1 MSKYFSDK
9 YKNLAPYVPGEQ
21 PKDKKYVKLNTNES
35 PFPPSQKAQEKAIEA
50 AKELNLYPDPDCTKL
65 REDIAKLYNIDK
77 DEIIMVNG
85 SDEILNFA
93 FMAYCDDK
101 TPAAFA
107 DITYGFYPVYAK
119 INNVPYKEIP
129 LNDKYELNIEDYL
142 NINSTIFIA
151 NPNAPT
157 GIAIPLSSIE
167 NILSS
172 NPNNIVVVDEAYV
185 DFGAESAVKLINKY
199 DNLLVTQTFSK
210 SRSMAGA
217 RLGMG
222 FANKKIIQDLNT
234 IRYSQN
240 PYNVNR
246 MTMALGIGTI
256 NDNDYT
262 INNCATIATNR
273 EYTIEKLSELGFE
286 TLPSKANFI
295 FTTNK
300 MFDGEFLYKTLKE
313 KGVLVRYFNKDRL
326 RKYLRITIGSKEQ
339 MDILI
344 EKLKEILEE
353 SK

>member
-1 MSKYFSDK
+1 MSKYFSNK
-9 YKNLAPYVPGEQ
+9 YSDLKPYTPGEQ

-35 PFPPSQKAQEKAIEA
+35 PFPPSLNARRTAMKV
-50 AKELNLYPDPDCTKL
+50 LRDMNLYPDPDCTKL
-65 REDIAKLYNIDK
+65 REDIAKLYKVDK
-77 DEIIMVNG
+77 DEVIMVNG

-107 DITYGFYPVYAK
+107 DITYGFYEVYAK
-119 INNVPYKEIP
+119 INKVESKIIP
-129 LNDKYELNIEDYL
+129 LDEEYRINVDDYKNLNA
-142 NINSTIFIA
+142 TIFIA

-157 GIAIPLSSIE
+157 GIALPLKDIE
-167 NILSS
+167 TILKN

-222 FANKKIIQDLNT
+222 FANKNIIQDLNT

-246 MTMALGIGTI
+246 MTMAMGIGTI
-256 NDNDYT
+256 NDNGYMVENCNT
-262 INNCATIATNR
+262 IIKNR
-273 EYTIEKLSELGFE
+273 EYTVKMLEKLGFK

-300 MFDGEFLYKTLKE
+300 MFDGEYLYKALKE
-313 KGVLVRYFNKDRL
+313 KGVLVRWFNKDRL
-326 RKYLRITIGSKEQ
+326 RDYLRISIGSRKQ
-339 MDILI
+339 MQILI
-344 EKLKEILEE
+344 RTIKVIMEE